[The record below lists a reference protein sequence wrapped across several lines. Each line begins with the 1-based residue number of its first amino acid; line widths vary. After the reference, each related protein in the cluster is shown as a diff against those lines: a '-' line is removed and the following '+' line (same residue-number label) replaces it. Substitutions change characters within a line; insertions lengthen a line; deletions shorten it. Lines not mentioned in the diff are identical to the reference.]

1 MIRTGP
7 GADPYRLYIAKLV
20 GGKGL
25 LVPGCLPVSVS
36 GAVNRRDADH
46 DVDLRQRQGGRLR
59 AGRRVQDAGRNPA
72 EGDEV
77 GDPLLGVAP
86 IGLHQPPVMGQVAE
100 PALQRQLLQP
110 QRDHRLRQGPD
121 RVPGSG
127 GLLCVADDLGRAGHL
142 GDVPLGGG
150 DRPLARLADHRSQ
163 RPDRDGSPAIG

>member
-59 AGRRVQDAGRNPA
+59 AGRRVHAAGHNPA
-72 EGDEV
+72 DVDEV
-77 GDPLLGVAP
+77 GDPLLGLAP
-86 IGLHQPPVMGQVAE
+86 IGLHQPPAVGQVGE
-100 PALQRQLLQP
+100 PA
-110 QRDHRLRQGPD
+110 
-121 RVPGSG
+121 
-127 GLLCVADDLGRAGHL
+127 
-142 GDVPLGGG
+142 
-150 DRPLARLADHRSQ
+150 
-163 RPDRDGSPAIG
+163 

>member
-25 LVPGCLPVSVS
+25 LVPGRLPVSVS

-59 AGRRVQDAGRNPA
+59 AVRRVQDAGRNPA
-72 EGDEV
+72 EADEV

-86 IGLHQPPVMGQVAE
+86 VGLHPPPVVGI
-100 PALQRQLLQP
+100 R
-110 QRDHRLRQGPD
+110 
-121 RVPGSG
+121 
-127 GLLCVADDLGRAGHL
+127 
-142 GDVPLGGG
+142 
-150 DRPLARLADHRSQ
+150 
-163 RPDRDGSPAIG
+163 